1 MIIFGKITRIILAC
15 ACLLVPHLASAQG
28 IDDWKK
34 QIAEASKKAAEEANA
49 ATASDL
55 AEINQHLADDMRAI
69 LQPLQG
75 TWRGL
80 VVQPENRCSPY
91 RQREYRYPPSV
102 EYMIVESLGGR
113 VYGPYT
119 KRLFASTRA
128 TDIEHIVA
136 RSEAHDSG
144 LCAASYATRLQFA
157 SDLTN
162 LTLAG
167 PAVNRYQK
175 IAKDAAEWMPAE
187 NKCWYAGR
195 IVSVKRAYALT
206 VDVQEAL
213 ALEHVLAACDGT
225 DLE

>member
-1 MIIFGKITRIILAC
+1 MRTWVLAC
-15 ACLLVPHLASAQG
+15 ACLLVPLLASAQG
-28 IDDWKK
+28 VDDWKK
-34 QIAEASKKAAEEANA
+34 QIAEASKKAVEEANA
-49 ATASDL
+49 RTASYL
-55 AEINQHLADDMRAI
+55 AKQV
-69 LQPLQG
+69 

-80 VVQPENRCSPY
+80 VVQPESRCSPY
-91 RQREYRYPPSV
+91 RQREYRYSRSV
-102 EYMIVESLGGR
+102 EPLIVESLGGR

-119 KRLFASTRA
+119 KRTFASIRE

-144 LCAASYATRLQFA
+144 LCAAPYETRLRFS

-195 IVSVKRAYALT
+195 IVSVKRTYALT
-206 VDVQEAL
+206 VDVREAL

-225 DLE
+225 NLE